1 MLLFTEK
8 KGTPIVYKALSTYF
22 DKTLEFGIIRKEEAA
37 LINKYKVKTF
47 PAFFLLKSGE
57 KPKQYEGDSYTY

>member
-22 DKTLEFGIIRKEEAA
+22 EKTLEFGIIRKEEAA